1 MKKILVV
8 ILAVFFTQLAF
19 SQKPHFHKG
28 DKILNIGIGY
38 DYYPMGSLAL
48 DYCVTDAFLDVG
60 SVGVGP
66 FLAGGFTS
74 SRSIV
79 SLGARA
85 SIHYPFFEMFDT
97 YAGVGLG
104 IGYHMWFEFNN
115 KVHLVPA
122 MFLGMRYPFSEK
134 LSGFV
139 EAGFGLS
146 YFSMGVAVNL

>member
-1 MKKILVV
+1 MKKILFV
-8 ILAVFFTQLAF
+8 ILAVFLCQFVF
-19 SQKPHFHKG
+19 SQKPLFLKG
-28 DKILNIGIGY
+28 DKVLNIGIGY
-38 DYYPMGSLAL
+38 DYYPLGALSL
-48 DYCVTDAFLDVG
+48 DYCVADGILEEG
-60 SVGVGP
+60 SFGVGP

-79 SLGARA
+79 SIGARA
-85 SIHYPFFEMFDT
+85 SIHYPFFEKFDT

-104 IGYHMWFEFNN
+104 IGYHMWFEFND

-122 MFLGMRYPFSEK
+122 LFLGMRYPFSEK

-146 YFSMGVAVNL
+146 YFSMGVALNL